1 MGSCRIEN
9 IEITVNALSAVT
21 SCPKRTNP
29 ASVALIINLGVTH
42 KEKIDSVPQMNLL
55 KNVEKMLIFSKCAK
69 NSLPLFHTREFMLSL
84 RIKLIIEILFPSIC
98 FDEFD
103 CSEYLCSHF
112 HSLILRS
119 HL

>member
-29 ASVALIINLGVTH
+29 ASVALIIKLGVTH

-55 KNVEKMLIFSKCAK
+55 KNVGKNVNFFKMC
-69 NSLPLFHTREFMLSL
+69 
-84 RIKLIIEILFPSIC
+84 
-98 FDEFD
+98 
-103 CSEYLCSHF
+103 
-112 HSLILRS
+112 
-119 HL
+119 